1 MSILTFEC
9 LLRVCYL
16 VRSWRCRCKKHS
28 FVCILASF
36 VMYVC
41 RLCAPTEYPH
51 TDRSSTCMFEAFHS
65 GCLAQDRVHRV
76 LSLCLACTAH
86 SCVNMARGISRGHVS
101 SHTGYRKY
109 VARNRGMALYMH
121 GHAFTSTLARLGT
134 TTLSRTSR
142 CMSRSR
148 WPLICRH
155 GLFLRYGY
163 TMACPCYGN
172 LLQDTIL
179 AFGSVYGGTRT
190 APLAVVIYSVTRSSC
205 GRQNWCTLACTR
217 LCVGLLRLYLS

>member
-1 MSILTFEC
+1 MLLEGLVPSYKSALARNKTF
-9 LLRVCYL
+9 
-16 VRSWRCRCKKHS
+16 
-28 FVCILASF
+28 FVCSSRNLRPFIMSSMC
-36 VMYVC
+36 VDRVHRPSTSMQTDI
-41 RLCAPTEYPH
+41 RH
-51 TDRSSTCMFEAFHS
+51 TFLEAVYN
-65 GCLAQDRVHRV
+65 GCLAQDSVHRV

-172 LLQDTIL
+172 PLQDTIL